1 MADFRNI
8 FTRTWNDKW
17 FVTLEIDEKL
27 LFIYLFSNE
36 RASVCGMYELPL
48 RTIVF
53 ETGINKDRVLQIL
66 DRLQKDKK
74 VYYSEEVIYIVN
86 FQKYNNSGNSSK
98 VKIRARKDVEMT
110 PDGEIKKMYCKVNKI
125 PYPKSNI
132 PYPEKFHD
140 RDTDRDT
147 EKDRDTDRD
156 TEPSAADIYKAYQNN
171 IGELSGIISE
181 KIDADIKEYTA
192 QWVMEAIEKATVQE
206 KRSLGYV
213 EGILKGWKR
222 DGKGTPKPEKS
233 NKRTIKI
240 DGQEIEV
247 GMP

>member
-8 FTRTWNDKW
+8 YTRTWNDKW
-17 FVTLEIDEKL
+17 FVTLDIDEKL

-53 ETGINKDRVLQIL
+53 ETGINADRVLQIL

-74 VYYSEEVIYIVN
+74 VYYSEEVIWIVN
-86 FQKYNNSGNSSK
+86 FQKYNNSGNSIK
-98 VKIRARKDVEMT
+98 VITRAKKDVEMT
-110 PDGEIKKMYCKVNKI
+110 PDGEIKKLYCKANKI

-132 PYPEKFHD
+132 PYPEKFN
-140 RDTDRDT
+140 DTDTEMIQKRNDT
-147 EKDRDTDRD
+147 E
-156 TEPSAADIYKAYQNN
+156 TEISAADIYKAYQNN

-181 KIDADIKEYTA
+181 KIDADINDYSA

-222 DGKGTPKPEKS
+222 DGKGTPKQDVNRYEGAKVY
-233 NKRTIKI
+233 
-240 DGQEIEV
+240 E
-247 GMP
+247 

>member
-140 RDTDRDT
+140 TDTDRDTDRDT
-147 EKDRDTDRD
+147 EKDRDTDTE

-181 KIDADIKEYTA
+181 KIDADIKDYSA
-192 QWVMEAIEKATVQE
+192 SWVFEAIQKATILE
-206 KRSLGYV
+206 KRSLAYV

-222 DGKGTPKPEKS
+222 NGKNAAKPGELKYE
-233 NKRTIKI
+233 NVKVY
-240 DGQEIEV
+240 DE
-247 GMP
+247 